1 MFMYKPLEKSNGLRK
16 SSACSALG
24 KPAFSSAIGRT
35 VPPCP
40 LTLLFGV
47 RVPWVV
53 LGARAPDHCYEPQ
66 IALNHGRTV
75 WNRRGR

>member
-24 KPAFSSAIGRT
+24 KPAFSSAIRRT
-35 VPPCP
+35 V
-40 LTLLFGV
+40 LFGV

-66 IALNHGRTV
+66 LALNHGRTV
-75 WNRRGR
+75 WNQRGR